1 MYFALT
7 YDYVP
12 DVLEKRTPFRAEHL
26 ANAKAL
32 HAAGKLV
39 LAGAFDPPTDGALF
53 VFKVDS
59 AAEVEAFVRS
69 DPYEERHRHGPPH
82 PAVEPRRRRLTP
94 ASRAEGRPFR
104 GSGAPD
110 GETRARYPVRSL

>member
-1 MYFALT
+1 MYFVLS

-39 LAGAFDPPTDGALF
+39 LAGAFDPPSDGAMF
-53 VFKVDS
+53 VFRVDS

-69 DPYEERHRHGPPH
+69 DPYVKNGIVTGHRI
-82 PAVEPRRRRLTP
+82 
-94 ASRAEGRPFR
+94 RPWNVVV
-104 GSGAPD
+104 GG
-110 GETRARYPVRSL
+110 

>member
-1 MYFALT
+1 MYFALS

-69 DPYEERHRHGPPH
+69 DPYVKNGVVTGHRI
-82 PAVEPRRRRLTP
+82 
-94 ASRAEGRPFR
+94 RPWNLVV
-104 GSGAPD
+104 GG
-110 GETRARYPVRSL
+110 